1 MDRLSR
7 LRASMTEQS
16 IDLVVLGPGA
26 HLGWL
31 LGVRPHADE
40 RPLLFCV
47 TQFGE
52 GFLMPALEAESARQ
66 HTDLAFHTWDD
77 ALGPLSALEA
87 LLSDI
92 GAKGSKSIALDES
105 MRADF
110 AALVQDRLPEAARQ
124 FSATTIGALR
134 MRKDATEYAELK
146 RNALIA
152 DKVMQTAW
160 AAMAPGMTEAEVGQ
174 VIKDA
179 FAADDVK
186 PLFGIVGAGS
196 NSAFPHHQTGE
207 TVLRLGDAIVMDLG
221 GASGGY
227 SSDIT
232 RMAVL
237 GEPPEGFAEVH
248 SIVDRAVEAALAA
261 ARPGVPAKAVDKAA
275 RDVITDAGYGEYF
288 VHRTGHGLGTEV
300 HEPPYLT
307 ASSETLLDEG
317 MVFSI
322 EPGIYLP
329 GRFGVRLEEIVILR
343 GDGPEI
349 LSELSR
355 DAKVISG

>member
-7 LRASMTEQS
+7 LRAAMSGQS
-16 IDLVVLGPGA
+16 VDLVVLGPGA
-26 HLGWL
+26 HLSWL
-31 LGVRPHADE
+31 IGVRPHADE

-47 TQFGE
+47 TQTGE
-52 GFLMPALEAESARQ
+52 GFLMPALEADSARQ
-66 HTDLAFHTWDD
+66 QTELAFHTWDD
-77 ALGPLSALEA
+77 AAGPDDAFEA
-87 LLSDI
+87 LLTSID
-92 GAKGSKSIALDES
+92 GGSTESLVLDEC

-110 AALVQDRLPEAARQ
+110 AALVQDRFPNAKRQ
-124 FSATTIGALR
+124 FSASTIGALR
-134 MRKDATEYAELK
+134 MRKDAGEYAELK

-160 AAMAPGMTEAEVGQ
+160 DAMAPGMTEADIGEI
-174 VIKDA
+174 IKDT
-179 FAADDVK
+179 FAAESVK
-186 PLFGIVGAGS
+186 PLFGIVGAGQ
-196 NSAFPHHQTGE
+196 NGAFPHHHTGD
-207 TVLRLGDAIVMDLG
+207 TVLSEGDAVVMDLG

-237 GEPPEGFAEVH
+237 GEPPEGFSEVH

-275 RDVITDAGYGEYF
+275 RDVITAAGYGEYF

-307 ASSETLLDEG
+307 ATSETLLDEG

-349 LSELSR
+349 LSELPR
-355 DAKVISG
+355 AARWIG